1 MPSYTTRLGL
11 TKPTNG
17 ENYAVDIV
25 NANSDAI
32 DRAIGARTVTSTTRP
47 STPFVGQIIYET
59 DTKRLRM
66 WHGGGWS
73 IVLSRSAEA
82 PITVMLS
89 DQYTPI
95 GQVAMGDSNN
105 PTTVWNTTLTL
116 TDDAI
121 VFLSFD
127 FYAHMTKYATHGF
140 VRLQVDSNL
149 NYVTKTVRW
158 EHAAEG
164 ATFTI
169 SINRP
174 LALKAGTHT
183 LKILGFY
190 AAGANVLYMAGW
202 QAAIDAMWIS
212 S

>member
-1 MPSYTTRLGL
+1 MPNYTTRLGL
-11 TKPTNG
+11 TKPSNG
-17 ENYAVDIV
+17 ENYDVDIV
-25 NANSDAI
+25 NANSDI
-32 DRAIGARTVTSTTRP
+32 VDSAIGAKNVTSTTLP
-47 STPFVGQIIYET
+47 NTPYLGQLVYET
-59 DTKRLRM
+59 DTRRLRM
-66 WHGGGWS
+66 WQGGGWS
-73 IVLSRSAEA
+73 IVLSRRAEA

-89 DQYTPI
+89 EHYTPV
-95 GQVAMGDSNN
+95 GQVAMGASTN
-105 PTTVWNTTLTL
+105 PTLVWSTTLTL

-127 FYAHMTKYATHGF
+127 FYAHMSRHATQGF

-149 NYVTKTVRW
+149 DYTTKTLRW

-202 QAAIDAMWIS
+202 QAAIDAMWVS